1 MISEGNTC
9 HLRGEEA
16 KVAQSTVER
25 SKLQIG
31 RGVQVCRFSV
41 HPVWPRHPGRY
52 TRSVARA
59 NSTRAKTATRE
70 LAMFKCFGD
79 VKKGKKILS

>member
-16 KVAQSTVER
+16 KVAQSSVGR

-52 TRSVARA
+52 TQECRDSE
-59 NSTRAKTATRE
+59 SHQDE
-70 LAMFKCFGD
+70 D
-79 VKKGKKILS
+79 SY